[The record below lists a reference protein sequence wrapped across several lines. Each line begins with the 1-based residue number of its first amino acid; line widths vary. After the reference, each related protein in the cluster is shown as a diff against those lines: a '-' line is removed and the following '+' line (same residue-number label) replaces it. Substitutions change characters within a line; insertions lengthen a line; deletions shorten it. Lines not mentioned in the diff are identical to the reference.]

1 MIDLLAAVLLA
12 PLLIAQGLWTRR
24 RTLRLPEAE
33 GPRTGCVGNG
43 PLLRVLILGDSA
55 AAGVGVA
62 SQADAL
68 AGRLVHCLSGDFR
81 IDWRLEATTGHKTK
95 DALLRLAQI
104 EPQPFD
110 AVIVSLGVNDVTGL
124 SSVAS
129 WRSGQRDLRE
139 QLSRRFA
146 TPLIVCC
153 GLPPMHAF
161 PALPQPLRWIL
172 GRRARRFDAALRAD
186 IAEDP
191 AVHFFSLPFTGDIS
205 VIAVD
210 GFHPGPE
217 VYRQWAAGVAEMLV
231 SEFSNSKLEKLA

>member
-24 RTLRLPEAE
+24 RTLKLPEPE
-33 GPRTGCVGNG
+33 GPRTGSAGKG
-43 PLLRVLILGDSA
+43 PQLRVLILGDSA
-55 AAGVGVA
+55 AAGVGVNN
-62 SQADAL
+62 QAEAL
-68 AGRLVHCLSGDFR
+68 AGRLVQRLAGTFR
-81 IDWRLEATTGHKTK
+81 IDWRLEATTGHKTS
-95 DALLRLAQI
+95 DALLRLDRI

-124 SSVAS
+124 SSMAS

-139 QLSRRFA
+139 QLGRRFA
-146 TPLIVCC
+146 SPMIICC

-172 GRRARRFDAALRAD
+172 GRRARRFDRALQAD
-186 IAEDP
+186 ITKEP
-191 AVHFFSLPFTGDIS
+191 AVHFFSLRFTADVS
-205 VIAVD
+205 VIAAD

-217 VYRQWAAGVAEMLV
+217 VYRQWAAGVAEILV
-231 SEFSNSKLEKLA
+231 SEFGNGKLRSLA